1 MLELGRKGKFVL
13 ELKIVILTGVGTVA
27 DSRDSGD
34 SLVVGEEVEKQ
45 VW

>member
-27 DSRDSGD
+27 DSGD
-34 SLVVGEEVEKQ
+34 SLVVGKEVEKQ